1 MLSVSVLVCF
11 TQKPAGFK
19 FELMLCWS
27 VRGLPEQALMT
38 AKGQVE
44 KIRRSTLKN
53 IKIQKYMEIVFYFSV
68 EFDSMSK
75 FPFSVQVFFSIPLL
89 TSDGFVTKV
98 RP

>member
-27 VRGLPEQALMT
+27 VRGVPEQALMT
-38 AKGQVE
+38 AKGL
-44 KIRRSTLKN
+44 TLKN

-68 EFDSMSK
+68 EFDSMSM